1 MPRREAGFSLV
12 EVMVALFLA
21 ALSAAA
27 VIASIPPPV
36 PEEEQAAQRLAAA
49 LTRAQRA
56 AVIDG
61 ATIGLDVATAGYG
74 FVVWDNGNWRM
85 LDRASG
91 LGGGDWPS
99 GALGMVEG
107 EAASAEAPEGFPDL
121 VFDETGGATPFLIR
135 IVGVRHSALVRGDA
149 AGAIAVETPDA

>member
-1 MPRREAGFSLV
+1 MRRDAGFSLV

-21 ALSAAA
+21 ALGAAA

-56 AVIDG
+56 AVIEG
-61 ATIGLDVATAGYG
+61 AAIGLDVAAAGYG
-74 FVVWDNGNWRM
+74 FVVWDNGDWRG

-107 EAASAEAPEGFPDL
+107 EAASEAPEGFPDL

-135 IVGVRHSALVRGDA
+135 IVGARHSAAVRGDA